1 MNKSKCSYTE
11 KEFYN
16 FFIYSPISGCL
27 FHIYVLTCLYLYF
40 TGLVDIEV
48 DDIYITNIFTL
59 LLLPPDFIC
68 NTLAIQKLL
77 VLKLLHNLEFS
88 ILIKVF
94 STFMFYMDFSGFFYK
109 SIFSLYFTSTSQF
122 LKIFIYLAAPG
133 LACGRQNLQLQ
144 HANSW

>member
-68 NTLAIQKLL
+68 NTFAIQKLL

-122 LKIFIYLAAPG
+122 
-133 LACGRQNLQLQ
+133 
-144 HANSW
+144 